1 MKPRPETQ
9 MTKTLEQAWSAFDA
23 AARDA
28 ASARIVDQF
37 AADPE
42 RLSRMTTEAAG
53 LHLDLSKQSWTRDA
67 FEACLDLARAADVE
81 GRRADLFAG
90 EAVNL
95 TEGRAVLH
103 PALRAEQGADFHALG
118 EPVSAEVDQVR
129 ADIRAYAEAVRAGDL
144 RGATGERFTAIV
156 HVGIG
161 GSDLGPRVVWDA
173 LRPLEP
179 AIDLRFVAN
188 IDPRDMVEALTG
200 LDPAT
205 TLVVV
210 VSKTFTTQETLANAE
225 AAKAW
230 LQAALPGD
238 GMTNHFIGVT
248 AAPEKAQAF
257 GCGRTFAFRDWVGG
271 RYSLWS
277 AVSLSCAVAL
287 GPDVFEAM
295 LAGAREMDAHFVS
308 TPLER
313 NAPVLMAL
321 AQVFNVDGLHRPART
336 VAPYA
341 HTLRR
346 LPSFLQQLEMESN
359 GKRVRRDGS
368 DVQRQTCPVVFGEP
382 GTNGQHAFFQQIH
395 QGPQV
400 VPAEFVVVRS
410 THGEAPESPLW
421 ANALAQMQALMLG
434 KAAEAARDEMLAG
447 GMDAAEAD
455 RLAPH
460 RAFPGN
466 RPSTAIVMDRLTP
479 RTLGALLALYEHK
492 TFVEGVIWDIN
503 SFDQW
508 GVELGKVLARAI
520 LTDVKAGAP
529 SDDLDPSTA
538 ALLNRLMG

>member
-1 MKPRPETQ
+1 
-9 MTKTLEQAWSAFDA
+9 MTRDDAWTTFDRTA
-23 AARDA
+23 AEAGA
-28 ASARIVDQF
+28 TRIDQQF
-37 AADPE
+37 AADPD
-42 RLSRMTTEAAG
+42 RLARMSVEAAG
-53 LHLDLSKQSWTRDA
+53 LYLDLSKQSWTKA
-67 FEACLDLARAADVE
+67 GFEACLDLARASDVE
-81 GRRADLFAG
+81 GRRAALFAG

-103 PALRAEQGADFHALG
+103 PALRAPAGADFKALG
-118 EPVSAEVDQVR
+118 EPVSAEVDAVR
-129 ADIRAYAEAVRAGDL
+129 ADMKTYADAVRSGAEA
-144 RGATGERFTAIV
+144 GATGRKFEAIV

-173 LRPLEP
+173 LRPLDP

-188 IDPRDMVEALTG
+188 IDPRDMAEALTG
-200 LDPAT
+200 LDPET

-230 LQAALPGD
+230 LAAALPVE
-238 GMTNHFIGVT
+238 GMTKHFIGVT
-248 AAPEKAQAF
+248 AAPDKAAAF

-277 AVSLSCAVAL
+277 AVSLSCGIAL
-287 GPDVFEAM
+287 GWDVFEAM
-295 LAGAREMDAHFVS
+295 LAGAAAMDDHFVS
-308 TPLER
+308 APLEQ
-313 NAPVLMAL
+313 NAPILLAL
-321 AQVFNVDGLHRPART
+321 AQVFNVDGLNRPART

-341 HTLRR
+341 HALRR

-359 GKRVRRDGS
+359 GKRVHRDGTP
-368 DVQRQTCPVVFGEP
+368 VTRQTCPVVFGEP

-395 QGPQV
+395 QGPQI
-400 VPAEFVVVRS
+400 VPAEFVIVAK
-410 THGEAPESPLW
+410 THADAPESPLW
-421 ANALAQMQALMLG
+421 SNALAQGQALMLG
-434 KAAEAARDEMLAG
+434 KTTEAAKAEGLAQG
-447 GMDAAEAD
+447 LSEEEAA

-460 RAFPGN
+460 RTFTGN

-479 RTLGALLALYEHK
+479 ETLGALLALYEHK

-520 LTDVKAGAP
+520 LKDVDAGGP
-529 SDDLDPSTA
+529 SADLDPSTA
-538 ALLNRLMG
+538 GLMTRLMG